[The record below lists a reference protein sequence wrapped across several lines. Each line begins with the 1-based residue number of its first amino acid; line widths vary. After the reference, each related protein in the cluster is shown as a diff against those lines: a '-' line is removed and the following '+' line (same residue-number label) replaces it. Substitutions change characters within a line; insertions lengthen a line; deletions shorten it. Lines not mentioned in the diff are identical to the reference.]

1 MYYSIR
7 HQTKFRYAEPVS
19 ESIMEL
25 RLQPRTEW
33 TQHCLSFEIATAPRS
48 RLLSYRDHLG
58 NIVHHFNVPGSH
70 QELSILARSLV
81 EVAPF
86 VDWPERLMPDAWDEI
101 DAQVQAGDYYEMLMP
116 SDFAKP
122 TPLLSELAARLHV
135 TRRDDP
141 LTLLR
146 QLNAGIYNHFEY
158 VPKATRVDSPIDEAL
173 RTGRGVCQDFAHI
186 LITLVRQVRIPCR
199 YVSGYVAPGVMSA
212 SRAAATLASHAWI
225 EAWLPGW
232 GWVGFD
238 PTCNK
243 MVGERHIRI
252 AVGRDYADV
261 PPTKG
266 VYRGEAK
273 GELSV
278 HVQVT
283 PTEAPTSLEA
293 EFNFPIQDQWVAAD
307 EAPPSHDE
315 HYAPRRQ
322 RQQQQQQQQ

>member
-1 MYYSIR
+1 MYYSIW
-7 HQTKFRYAEPVS
+7 HQTKFRYSHAVS

-48 RLLSYRDHLG
+48 RLLSYRDYLG
-58 NIVHHFNVPGSH
+58 NIVHHFNVPGQH
-70 QELSILARSLV
+70 QELTILARSLV

-86 VDWPERLMPDAWDEI
+86 LDWPERLLPDAWGEI
-101 DAQVQAGDYYEMLMP
+101 DAQVHSGDYYEMLMP

-122 TPLLSELAARLHV
+122 SGLLSELAAKLHA

-141 LTLLR
+141 LTVLR
-146 QLNAGIYNHFEY
+146 QLTAGIFHHFEY

-186 LITLVRQVRIPCR
+186 LITLVRQLRIPCR
-199 YVSGYVAPGVMSA
+199 YVSGYLAPGEAGAGRMSTTR
-212 SRAAATLASHAWI
+212 SSHAWV

-238 PTCNK
+238 PTINK

-266 VYRGEAK
+266 VYRGESR

-283 PTEAPTSLEA
+283 PTEGPTSLEA
-293 EFNFPIQDQWVAAD
+293 EFNFPIQDQWIAAD
-307 EAPPSHDE
+307 QSPPEHNPDE
-315 HYAPRRQ
+315 YYQPRRQ
-322 RQQQQQQQQ
+322 HQQQQQQ